1 MELVCERDAQ
11 RRGRGFL
18 EVCDVSLLALVPRGL
33 RILEGVRTLADDV
46 SGTVAEAL
54 ANVTESCLA
63 TLVLCR
69 IVEQRCDGL
78 VLELESE

>member
-1 MELVCERDAQ
+1 
-11 RRGRGFL
+11 
-18 EVCDVSLLALVPRGL
+18 VCDVSLLARAPRGP
-33 RILEGVRTLADDV
+33 RILEGVRALADDV
-46 SGTVAEAL
+46 SDTVAEAL